1 MLYALIAK
9 DAPGALEKRLAIRP
23 VHLTH
28 LESAGQKLRLAGALL
43 DEAGTPEGSIV
54 VYEAETI
61 EEATAFFNADP
72 FVKEG
77 IFASTEIKAW
87 RLAFDHM
94 SPKA

>member
-9 DAPGALEKRLAIRP
+9 DAPGALDKRLATRP
-23 VHLTH
+23 VHLEH

-43 DEAGTPEGSIV
+43 NDEGKPDGSIV

-94 SPKA
+94 SPKV